1 MKKLLL
7 TLFGMAL
14 CGSAFAQFEN
24 GYFIINEGQYGNEP
38 GLLNFYS
45 NETGEVSTK
54 VYQEASG
61 NTLGMTA
68 EFGALGDGK
77 LFITSKQNFGEG
89 GRLVVANA
97 RTLETL
103 FNATQID
110 DNADTRGV
118 AVYEQGGKFYVGTN
132 MGVYAYD
139 INTYEQL
146 GLVEGT
152 RGEDASPYSPGMGD
166 MTIKNGKLYVAAPD
180 KIMVIDLQTDKVV
193 SNIEINNVTTVFEAN
208 NKLYAAVNSC
218 TWGTPGANDTEQFI
232 EINDDNTLGR
242 VYDVPMASPNT
253 WFTPKPCK
261 PVAVRDENAVIYCG
275 GEGMK
280 YLSKFNF
287 DTETYTEQFITFDGR
302 QQMYGHVV
310 YANASSNDVA
320 VCTFQSYSSLNY
332 WFNIYD
338 GITGETKVSVKMPNH
353 YWFPS
358 QIIKA
363 LDKADDDPTAVD
375 EKVIEK
381 RQVAGVNYY
390 NLAGQMSQKPFDG
403 INIVV
408 TTYNDGTTEAVKII
422 K

>member
-14 CGSAFAQFEN
+14 CGSAFAQYEN
-24 GYFIINEGQYGNEP
+24 GYFIINEGQYGSEP

-103 FNATQID
+103 YNATQID
-110 DNADTRGV
+110 GDADTRGV
-118 AVYEQGGKFYVGTN
+118 AVDEQGGKFYVGTN
-132 MGVYAYD
+132 IGVYVYD
-139 INTYEQL
+139 LINCEQI
-146 GLVEGT
+146 GLVEGSHNE
-152 RGEDASPYSPGMGD
+152 GASPYSPGMGD
-166 MTIKNGKLYVAAPD
+166 MVIKNGMLYVATPD
-180 KIMVIDLQTDKVV
+180 NIMVIDTHTDQVIK
-193 SNIEINNVTTVFEAN
+193 NIELSNVTTVFEAN
-208 NKLYAAVNSC
+208 NQLYAAVNSC
-218 TWGTPGANDTEQFI
+218 TWGTPTVNDTEQFVV
-232 EINDDNTLGR
+232 INDDNTLGR
-242 VYDVPMASPNT
+242 IYNVPMASPNF

-275 GEGMK
+275 GEGLK
-280 YLSKFNF
+280 YLSKYNF
-287 DTETYTEQFITFDGR
+287 DTETYTEKFITFDGR

-310 YANASSNDVA
+310 YADSTSNDVA

-338 GITGETKVSVKMPNH
+338 GITGETKVSVKMPGH
-353 YWFPS
+353 YWFPA

-363 LDKADDDPTAVD
+363 LDKSDMDPTWVD
-375 EKVIEK
+375 ESVIVK
-381 RQVAGVNYY
+381 HQVAGVTYY
-390 NLAGQMSQKPFDG
+390 NVAGQMSEKPFKG

-408 TTYNDGTTEAVKII
+408 TSYTDGTKESSKAMF
-422 K
+422 

>member
-14 CGSAFAQFEN
+14 CGSAFAQYEN
-24 GYFIINEGQYGNEP
+24 GYFIINEGQYGSEP

-45 NETGEVSTK
+45 NETGEVTTR
-54 VYQEASG
+54 VYQEASS

-103 FNATQID
+103 FNAAQID
-110 DNADTRGV
+110 GDADTRGV
-118 AVYEQGGKFYVGTN
+118 TVDEQGGKFYVGTN
-132 MGVYAYD
+132 LGVYVYD
-139 INTYEQL
+139 LNNYEQI
-146 GLVEGT
+146 GLVEGSHSE
-152 RGEDASPYSPGMGD
+152 GASPYSPGMGD
-166 MTIKNGKLYVAAPD
+166 MVLKNGMLYVAAPD
-180 KIMVIDLQTDKVV
+180 NIMVIDTQTDQVV
-193 SNIEINNVTTVFEAN
+193 KNIELSNVTTVFEAN
-208 NKLYAAVNSC
+208 NQLYAAVNSC
-218 TWGTPGANDTEQFI
+218 TWGTPTANDTEQFVV
-232 EINDDNTLGR
+232 INDDNTLGR
-242 VYDVPMASPNT
+242 IYNVPMASPNF

-275 GEGMK
+275 GEGLK
-280 YLSKFNF
+280 YLSKYNF
-287 DTETYTEQFITFDGR
+287 DTETYTEKFITFDGR

-310 YANASSNDVA
+310 YADSTSNDVA

-338 GITGETKVSVKMPNH
+338 GITGETKVSVKMPGH
-353 YWFPS
+353 YWFPA

-363 LDKADDDPTAVD
+363 LDKSDPVPTSVD
-375 EKVIEK
+375 ESVIEK
-381 RQVAGVNYY
+381 HQVAGITYY
-390 NLAGQMSQKPFDG
+390 NVAGQMSEQPFKG

-408 TTYNDGTTEAVKII
+408 TSYTDGTKESSKALF
-422 K
+422 

>member
-14 CGSAFAQFEN
+14 CGSAFAQYEN

-45 NETGEVSTK
+45 NETGQVSVK

-61 NTLGMTA
+61 NTLGMTS
-68 EFGALGDGK
+68 EYGALGDSK

-97 RTLETL
+97 KTLETL
-103 FNATQID
+103 FNAQQID
-110 DNADTRGV
+110 ENADTRGV
-118 AVYEQGGKFYVGTN
+118 AVDEQGGKFYVGTN

-139 INTYEQL
+139 LNSFEQI

-152 RGEDASPYSPGMGD
+152 RSEDASPYSPGMGD
-166 MTIKNGKLYVAAPD
+166 MTLKDGMLYVAAPD
-180 KIMVIDLQTDKVV
+180 NVMVIDTRIDQVV
-193 SNIEINNVTTVFEAN
+193 ATIELSNVTTVFEVK

-218 TWGTPGANDTEQFI
+218 TWGTPSANDTEQFI
-232 EINDDNTLGR
+232 EINDDYTLGR
-242 VYDVPMASPNT
+242 VYNVPMASANF

-261 PVAVRDENAVIYCG
+261 PVAVGDENAVIYCG
-275 GEGMK
+275 GEGLK
-280 YLSKFNF
+280 YLSKYNF
-287 DTETYTEQFITFDGR
+287 DTETYTEQFINFDGR

-310 YANASSNDVA
+310 YADESSNDVA

-363 LDKADDDPTAVD
+363 MDKTNPDVTSID

-381 RQVAGVNYY
+381 RKVASITYYNVAG
-390 NLAGQMSQKPFDG
+390 LMSKKPFPG
-403 INIVV
+403 INIVI
-408 TTYNDGTTEAVKII
+408 TSYTDGSKQTSQAIF
-422 K
+422 